1 MQYRKLGKTGI
12 DISALGFGAM
22 RLPMKDDH
30 VEFESAVRAIQRS
43 FELGVNFV
51 DTAYM
56 YCNDESQIA
65 VGKALKGWRD
75 KVYLS
80 TKNHYKGESGAEW
93 RKLLDISL
101 ERLDQEYIDFY
112 NMHGL
117 TWEQWSG
124 PVTKKGGPFD
134 EAVRARDEGLF
145 RYFCLS
151 CHDTPDNMKKLID
164 TGEFT
169 SMILQY
175 NLVDTTNEVA
185 IDHAYEK
192 GLGVFV
198 MGPVAGGRLLEG
210 AATVREV
217 LGGVAASAPD
227 LALRFVLDNPHVTCA
242 MSGMGSIEMVEEN
255 CATASREEPLSDD
268 ERTRIRA
275 MIEENKRL
283 ADLYCTNC
291 KYCMPCSNDVDIP
304 ANFSLMNAYRVYG
317 LEKWAK
323 QTYSGMGKDN
333 KKLPASECK
342 ECGECL
348 DKCPQNIPIID
359 QLKEVAKT
367 LGEE

>member
-30 VEFESAVRAIQRS
+30 VEYESAVSVIQRS

-145 RYFCLS
+145 RYLCFS
-151 CHDTPDNMKKLID
+151 CHDTPENMKKLID

-169 SMILQY
+169 SIILQY
-175 NLVDTTNEVA
+175 NLVDTANEGA

-192 GLGVFV
+192 GRAEGSSR
-198 MGPVAGGRLLEG
+198 GQSGYAKSSAG
-210 AATVREV
+210 
-217 LGGVAASAPD
+217 
-227 LALRFVLDNPHVTCA
+227 
-242 MSGMGSIEMVEEN
+242 
-255 CATASREEPLSDD
+255 
-268 ERTRIRA
+268 
-275 MIEENKRL
+275 
-283 ADLYCTNC
+283 
-291 KYCMPCSNDVDIP
+291 
-304 ANFSLMNAYRVYG
+304 
-317 LEKWAK
+317 
-323 QTYSGMGKDN
+323 
-333 KKLPASECK
+333 
-342 ECGECL
+342 
-348 DKCPQNIPIID
+348 
-359 QLKEVAKT
+359 
-367 LGEE
+367 